1 MVEERTQNHIFR
13 FVHGL
18 FMKNCFRETRPLFN
32 LFLIARADPYNHE
45 ELMKEH
51 EELYLIRPQSL
62 AQLDRK
68 ELEEYFT

>member
-1 MVEERTQNHIFR
+1 MMEEDTHNHIFC
-13 FVHGL
+13 FVQGL
-18 FMKNCFRETRPLFN
+18 FMKNCFREARPLFN

-51 EELYLIRPQSL
+51 EDLYIIRPQSL

-68 ELEEYFT
+68 ELEEYFS